1 MLAESEQIG
10 QLRMSDEYSALE
22 DYRKFPG
29 ITEAW
34 ELVKSGVIV
43 IREQMY
49 RLELWHSYSN
59 LDIPYYVSVYIQ
71 QDGVWKKMTDPIFPI
86 GLDAEQTM
94 REAMAFLSERLAA

>member
-1 MLAESEQIG
+1 MADDCNSLKDF
-10 QLRMSDEYSALE
+10 RN
-22 DYRKFPG
+22 FPA

-34 ELVKSGVIV
+34 ELIKTGVV
-43 IREQMY
+43 MIREQMY

-59 LDIPYYVSVYIQ
+59 PDIPYYVSVYIE
-71 QDGVWKKMTDPIFPI
+71 QDGVWKRMQDPIFPI

>member
-1 MLAESEQIG
+1 MAEECNS
-10 QLRMSDEYSALE
+10 LKDFRN
-22 DYRKFPG
+22 FPG

-34 ELVKSGVIV
+34 ELIKTGVVV

-59 LDIPYYVSVYIQ
+59 PDIPYYVSVYVQ
-71 QDGVWKKMTDPIFPI
+71 HDGVWKRMQDPIFPI
-86 GLDAEQTM
+86 GLDAEGTM

>member
-1 MLAESEQIG
+1 
-10 QLRMSDEYSALE
+10 MSDQYSALE

-34 ELVKSGVIV
+34 ELVKTGVVV
-43 IREQMY
+43 IREQLY

-71 QDGVWKKMTDPIFPI
+71 QDGVWKKMPDPIFPI

>member
-1 MLAESEQIG
+1 MPI
-10 QLRMSDEYSALE
+10 DCHALE
-22 DYRKFPG
+22 DFRNFPG

-34 ELVKSGVIV
+34 QLIQAGVVV

-59 LDIPYYVSVYIQ
+59 PDIPYYVSVYTL
-71 QDGVWKKMTDPIFPI
+71 DNGVWKKMSDPVFPI
-86 GLDAEQTM
+86 GLDADHTM

>member
-1 MLAESEQIG
+1 
-10 QLRMSDEYSALE
+10 MSNDCHALE
-22 DYRKFPG
+22 EFRSFPG

-34 ELVKSGVIV
+34 QLIQTGVVV

-59 LDIPYYVSVYIQ
+59 ADIPYYVSVYTL
-71 QDGVWKKMTDPIFPI
+71 DNGVWKKMSDPIFPI
-86 GLDAEQTM
+86 GLDADQTM

>member
-1 MLAESEQIG
+1 MPDNCNS
-10 QLRMSDEYSALE
+10 LE
-22 DYRKFPG
+22 DFRNFPG

-34 ELVKSGVIV
+34 ELIKTGVVV

-59 LDIPYYVSVYIQ
+59 ADIPYYVSVYMQ
-71 QDGVWKKMTDPIFPI
+71 QDGVWKRMPDPIFPI